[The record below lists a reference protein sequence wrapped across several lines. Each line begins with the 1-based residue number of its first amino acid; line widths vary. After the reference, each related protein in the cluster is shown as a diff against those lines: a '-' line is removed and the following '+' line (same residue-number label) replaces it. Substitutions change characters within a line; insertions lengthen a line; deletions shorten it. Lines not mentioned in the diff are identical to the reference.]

1 MIKLKVKDVFDI
13 DPVLTKLIERDL
25 PIKLA
30 FRIGKFVKLLLD
42 EARTIEESRIALF
55 KKYSIKKDDAIIIDP
70 EKAEEFKTEFESLL
84 KEEITLIVDPLPLSI
99 LDEIDYL
106 SASPRDMMLLS
117 SLFESE

>member
-1 MIKLKVKDVFDI
+1 VIKLKVKDVFDI

-55 KKYSIKKDDAIIIDP
+55 KKYSVKKDGNTVIDP
-70 EKAEEFKTEFESLL
+70 ERAEEFKAEFEELL
-84 KEEITLIVDPLPLSI
+84 KEEITLVIDPLPLSI

-106 SASPRDMMLLS
+106 SASPKDMMLLS
-117 SLFESE
+117 PLFGDE

>member
-30 FRIGKFVKLLLD
+30 FRIGKFVKLLLN

-55 KKYSIKKDDAIIIDP
+55 KKYSIKKDGNVVIDP
-70 EKAEEFKTEFESLL
+70 ERAEEFKVEFEDLL
-84 KEEITLIVDPLPLSI
+84 KEEIILVVDPLPLSI

-117 SLFESE
+117 PLFEKE

>member
-1 MIKLKVKDVFDI
+1 VIKLKVKDVFDI

-55 KKYSIKKDDAIIIDP
+55 KKYSIKKDSNVVIDP
-70 EKAEEFKTEFESLL
+70 ERAEEFKVEFEDLL
-84 KEEITLIVDPLPLSI
+84 KEEITLVVDPLPLSI

-117 SLFESE
+117 PLFEKE

>member
-1 MIKLKVKDVFDI
+1 VIKLKVKDVFDI

-30 FRIGKFVKLLLD
+30 FRIGKFVKLLLN

-55 KKYSIKKDDAIIIDP
+55 KKYSIKKDGNVVIDP
-70 EKAEEFKTEFESLL
+70 ERAEEFKVEFEDLL
-84 KEEITLIVDPLPLSI
+84 KEEIILVVDPLPLSI

-117 SLFESE
+117 PLFEKE